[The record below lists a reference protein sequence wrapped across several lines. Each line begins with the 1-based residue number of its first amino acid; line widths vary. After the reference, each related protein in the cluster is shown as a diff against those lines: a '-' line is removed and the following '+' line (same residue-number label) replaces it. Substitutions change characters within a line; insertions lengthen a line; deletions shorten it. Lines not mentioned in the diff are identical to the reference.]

1 MQTAEMRET
10 GGGLPLAVMLF
21 SAKVPLRSAAAHA
34 AHAYAATAPAAA
46 RQRALRLQ
54 AFKLRNLPPTI
65 VTAQAFSHSFLAC
78 LRISNLLQF
87 LSR

>member
-10 GGGLPLAVMLF
+10 GGGLPVMLF
-21 SAKVPLRSAAAHA
+21 SAKVLAQCRCVICDFADIFQKFARLRRPFV
-34 AHAYAATAPAAA
+34 TAG
-46 RQRALRLQ
+46 
-54 AFKLRNLPPTI
+54 
-65 VTAQAFSHSFLAC
+65 AQAFSHSFLAC